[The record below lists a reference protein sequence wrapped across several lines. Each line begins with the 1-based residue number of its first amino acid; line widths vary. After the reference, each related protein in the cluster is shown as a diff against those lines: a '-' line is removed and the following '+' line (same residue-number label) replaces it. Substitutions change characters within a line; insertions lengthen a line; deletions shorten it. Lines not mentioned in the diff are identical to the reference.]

1 VSPTVAVLGSALAL
15 GLPALVFVLWPL
27 RRRDRAGEAADPG
40 PPDDA
45 RTELLAEK
53 AIALRTLREL
63 DLDHVAGHLA
73 DDDHA
78 ALRAR
83 AEADAAAIL
92 RRLEALPPPP
102 IESTV
107 APPAPPASPSALPW
121 TRQPAVLGVGA
132 FAILAFGLVLG
143 VLVTRFMAP
152 APPEIAMPVAPPLG
166 PGGLPLAG
174 AGGEAEPARPLPK
187 EMLQGMLA
195 AAHQSLDAGRYQE
208 AIAAY
213 KAVLR
218 REPKNVEAITHLGV
232 ILGLAGHADG
242 ALEAFDRALA
252 IDPGYAHAW
261 WDKAG
266 VLQDQKQD
274 YAGAA
279 TAWERF
285 LALAPDGPD
294 RAQAEGR
301 LREARQRAAAG
312 ARPPTPPRT
321 PSP

>member
-27 RRRDRAGEAADPG
+27 RGRERAGEAADPG

-45 RTELLAEK
+45 RAELLAEK

-63 DLDHVAGHLA
+63 DLDHAAGHLA

-92 RRLEALPPPP
+92 RRLEALPPPAA
-102 IESTV
+102 
-107 APPAPPASPSALPW
+107 APPAPPVPPPALPW

-132 FAILAFGLVLG
+132 FAILAFGLALG
-143 VLVTRFMAP
+143 VLVTRFMTP
-152 APPEIAMPVAPPLG
+152 APPEIAMPGAPPLG
-166 PGGLPLAG
+166 PGGLPLTG
-174 AGGEAEPARPLPK
+174 TGGEEGPARPLPK

-266 VLQDQKQD
+266 VLQDHKQD

-279 TAWERF
+279 AAWERF
-285 LALAPDGPD
+285 LTLTPDGPD

-301 LREARQRAAAG
+301 LREARQRAAGG
-312 ARPPTPPRT
+312 ARPATPPRV
-321 PSP
+321 PAP

>member
-1 VSPTVAVLGSALAL
+1 VSTTVAVLGSALAL
-15 GLPALVFVLWPL
+15 GLPALAFVLWPL
-27 RRRDRAGEAADPG
+27 RRRAPAGEATDPR
-40 PPDDA
+40 PADDA
-45 RTELLAEK
+45 RAELLAEK

-78 ALRAR
+78 ALRAG
-83 AEADAAAIL
+83 AEAHAAAVL
-92 RRLEALPPPP
+92 RQLEALPPPP
-102 IESTV
+102 V
-107 APPAPPASPSALPW
+107 APPAAPAPPAALPW
-121 TRQPAVLGVGA
+121 TRQPAVLGASAV
-132 FAILAFGLVLG
+132 AILAFGLVLG

-152 APPEIAMPVAPPLG
+152 APPEDAMPVAPPLG
-166 PGGLPLAG
+166 PGGIPTVT
-174 AGGEAEPARPLPK
+174 GEAGPARPLPK

-218 REPKNVEAITHLGV
+218 REPQNVEAITHLGV

-252 IDPGYAHAW
+252 IDSGYAHAW
-261 WDKAG
+261 WDRAG

-274 YAGAA
+274 YRGAA
-279 TAWERF
+279 AAWERF

-294 RAQAEGR
+294 RAQAEAR
-301 LREARQRAAAG
+301 LREARQRAG
-312 ARPPTPPRT
+312 ARSAGPPPA